1 MTISLRSFFRG
12 PDTRKYWT
20 YILSIINTRN
30 CESISTKSILN
41 TNTSNEA
48 NSENIVLKNLRLK
61 NSKKVIIG
69 HINIISRRNKYELL
83 IEMVRDL
90 KLIYWWF
97 PKQNLILHSQTVNFT
112 WNPTLYVLTTT
123 KNTSLLKQILGNKNY

>member
-1 MTISLRSFFRG
+1 MIISLRSFYG
-12 PDTRKYWT
+12 NITRKYWT

-83 IEMVRDL
+83 TEMVRDL

-97 PKQNLILHSQTVNFT
+97 PKQNLVLHSQTVNFT